1 MFSAASAACAPCR
14 RLAWGDPAM
23 TRLESNARSPPKRH
37 AQSEP
42 PLAPASPDAMFK
54 SEKSSLK
61 KSASA
66 WWSHMRYILVAALVV
81 SFALHH
87 VAAAVEAKCARGL
100 TVALLDAG
108 GTDAVTKA
116 WHRCFVPNF
125 DDRAFRPFDD
135 WGSWN
140 VYFIRATR
148 LWSSWSTDNA
158 FFAMT
163 LAWFVSSSR
172 GTTRRSKKT
181 DFRGLAYFGLF
192 AAFFLIPALEYQATG
207 HKKLGSWIASFA
219 CFALG
224 ISLFVT
230 DTRLR
235 HADTISALWFYVV
248 YGLGGLCYIFAIGF
262 LNVSGSPRYGIGLK
276 LLIRFVVDPM
286 IWEAMKTAQ
295 RHVALLSPSPGPGL
309 DVINFMG
316 PIINQSVYSRLLLFM
331 MTNDG
336 AVDLLTAQF
345 VISLNELMM
354 NVTLKHRDAF
364 FTRQTLGTATADAV
378 LAARKADSMHV
389 SSILA
394 TSFCE
399 LAAVATLTS
408 FMATFNLPS
417 SPDTYDDATGAVNL
431 TPPRTT
437 DPVKLTGT
445 AFRLIAIELGFSFLS
460 AFAQYRFH
468 DIDLR
473 RPFDGDGDE
482 GRQGERTEGDDAP
495 PEKRPAR
502 MKTTKARD
510 PLALEGPSRSRRE
523 HETPSASGA
532 WFRFAALDSRRL
544 RAYFVM
550 AVFFTMCVVGT
561 LLGTL
566 WTVAVCPRV
575 RRSDGHLFFSFC
587 EPTEAKHFPGGP
599 SSQSEGILAWQFDW
613 PPRMRGN
620 QATGAIE

>member
-14 RLAWGDPAM
+14 RLAWGDPAI

-163 LAWFVSSSR
+163 LAWFVSSS
-172 GTTRRSKKT
+172 GATRRESQKKKT
-181 DFRGLAYFGLF
+181 DARGLAYFGLF
-192 AAFFLIPALEYQATG
+192 AAFFFIPALEYQATG

-431 TPPRTT
+431 APPRTT
-437 DPVKLTGT
+437 DPAKLTGT

-482 GRQGERTEGDDAP
+482 GDDAP
-495 PEKRPAR
+495 PANKPAR
-502 MKTTKARD
+502 MKTTEARD
-510 PLALEGPSRSRRE
+510 PLALEGRSRTRRE
-523 HETPSASGA
+523 HETPSASFRA
-532 WFRFAALDSRRL
+532 WFRFNLKLDSRRL

-550 AVFFTMCVVGT
+550 AVFFVMCVVGT

-613 PPRMRGN
+613 PPHSMRGN
-620 QATGAIE
+620 HKTGAIE

>member
-1 MFSAASAACAPCR
+1 
-14 RLAWGDPAM
+14 
-23 TRLESNARSPPKRH
+23 
-37 AQSEP
+37 
-42 PLAPASPDAMFK
+42 MFK
-54 SEKSSLK
+54 SEKSSLRT
-61 KSASA
+61 SASA

-181 DFRGLAYFGLF
+181 DLRCLAYFGSF

-473 RPFDGDGDE
+473 RPFDGDG
-482 GRQGERTEGDDAP
+482 ERGDDLKNASSRAKKTALP
-495 PEKRPAR
+495 ASSAAEPKRRRSDERAT
-502 MKTTKARD
+502 KTS
-510 PLALEGPSRSRRE
+510 PL
-523 HETPSASGA
+523 ETC
-532 WFRFAALDSRRL
+532 FRFVALDPARL

-550 AVFFTMCVVGT
+550 AVFFAMCVAGT

-599 SSQSEGILAWQFDW
+599 TSQSEGILAWQFDW
-613 PPRMRGN
+613 PPRMRGDE
-620 QATGAIE
+620 ATEAIE

>member
-1 MFSAASAACAPCR
+1 
-14 RLAWGDPAM
+14 
-23 TRLESNARSPPKRH
+23 
-37 AQSEP
+37 
-42 PLAPASPDAMFK
+42 
-54 SEKSSLK
+54 
-61 KSASA
+61 
-66 WWSHMRYILVAALVV
+66 
-81 SFALHH
+81 
-87 VAAAVEAKCARGL
+87 
-100 TVALLDAG
+100 
-108 GTDAVTKA
+108 
-116 WHRCFVPNF
+116 
-125 DDRAFRPFDD
+125 
-135 WGSWN
+135 
-140 VYFIRATR
+140 
-148 LWSSWSTDNA
+148 
-158 FFAMT
+158 
-163 LAWFVSSSR
+163 
-172 GTTRRSKKT
+172 
-181 DFRGLAYFGLF
+181 
-192 AAFFLIPALEYQATG
+192 
-207 HKKLGSWIASFA
+207 
-219 CFALG
+219 
-224 ISLFVT
+224 
-230 DTRLR
+230 
-235 HADTISALWFYVV
+235 LWFYVV
-248 YGLGGLCYIFAIGF
+248 YGLGGLSYLFAVSF
-262 LNVSGSPRYGIGLK
+262 LNAAGGARYGVALK
-276 LLIRFVVDPM
+276 LLIRFVIDPL

-309 DVINFMG
+309 DVVGFMG

>member
-14 RLAWGDPAM
+14 RLAWGDPAI

-163 LAWFVSSSR
+163 LAWFVSSS
-172 GTTRRSKKT
+172 GATRRESQKKKT
-181 DFRGLAYFGLF
+181 DARGVAYFGLF
-192 AAFFLIPALEYQATG
+192 AAFFLVPALEYQATG

-431 TPPRTT
+431 APPRTT
-437 DPVKLTGT
+437 DPAKLTGT

-482 GRQGERTEGDDAP
+482 GDDAP
-495 PEKRPAR
+495 PANKPAR
-502 MKTTKARD
+502 MKTTEARD
-510 PLALEGPSRSRRE
+510 PLALEGRSRTRRE
-523 HETPSASGA
+523 HETPSASVSA
-532 WFRFAALDSRRL
+532 WFRFNPKLDSRRL

-550 AVFFTMCVVGT
+550 AVFFVMCVVGT

-613 PPRMRGN
+613 PPHSMRGN
-620 QATGAIE
+620 HKTGAIE

>member
-1 MFSAASAACAPCR
+1 MLSAASVACAPCR

-42 PLAPASPDAMFK
+42 PVDPTSPDAMFK
-54 SEKSSLK
+54 SETSSLK

-66 WWSHMRYILVAALVV
+66 WWSHMRYILVAALAV

-87 VAAAVEAKCARGL
+87 VAAAAEAKCSRGL
-100 TVALLDAG
+100 DVALLDAG
-108 GTDAVTKA
+108 GASEVTRR

-125 DDRAFRPFDD
+125 DDEPFRPFDD

-140 VYFIRATR
+140 VYFIRHIR

-163 LAWFVSSSR
+163 LAWFVSSQVSNAPRSFRR
-172 GTTRRSKKT
+172 GV
-181 DFRGLAYFGLF
+181 AYFV
-192 AAFFLIPALEYQATG
+192 AFFVFFLVPALDYQITG
-207 HKKLGSWIASFA
+207 HKHLPSWIVSFA
-219 CFALG
+219 CFVFG
-224 ISLFVT
+224 VGLFVT

-235 HADTISALWFYVV
+235 HTESLSALWFYVV
-248 YGLGGLCYIFAIGF
+248 YGLGGLSYLFAVSF
-262 LNVSGSPRYGIGLK
+262 LNAAGGARYGVALK
-276 LLIRFVVDPM
+276 LLIRFVIDPM

-309 DVINFMG
+309 DVIGFMG

-336 AVDLLTAQF
+336 AVDLLTVQI
-345 VISLNELMM
+345 VISLNELML
-354 NVTLKHRDAF
+354 NLTIKHRDAV
-364 FTRQTLGTATADAV
+364 FTRSTLGTSTADAV
-378 LAARKADSMHV
+378 LAAKKAESMHV

-399 LAAVATLTS
+399 LAAVATLTG

-417 SPDTYDDATGAVNL
+417 SPDVYDDATGAANP
-431 TPPRTT
+431 TRPPRTT
-437 DPVKLTGT
+437 DPSKLTDQ
-445 AFRLIAIELGFSFLS
+445 AFRLIAIELAFSFLS

-473 RPFDGDGDE
+473 RPFDGDGERGDRDE
-482 GRQGERTEGDDAP
+482 KKTKETNAKRFRLGD
-495 PEKRPAR
+495 EKKPFFCRVKNVFASL
-502 MKTTKARD
+502 D
-510 PLALEGPSRSRRE
+510 P
-523 HETPSASGA
+523 H
-532 WFRFAALDSRRL
+532 RL

-550 AVFFTMCVVGT
+550 TVFFAMCVVGT

-566 WTVAVCPRV
+566 WTYAVCPRV

-587 EPTEAKHFPGGP
+587 EPTESKHFPGGP
-599 SSQSEGILAWQFDW
+599 PAESEGILAWQFDW
-613 PPRMRGN
+613 PPRMDGN
-620 QATGAIE
+620 KAAMV

>member
-1 MFSAASAACAPCR
+1 MFSASSAACAPCR

-163 LAWFVSSSR
+163 LAWFVSS
-172 GTTRRSKKT
+172 RRDDVKKT
-181 DFRGLAYFGLF
+181 KKADARGLAYFGLF

-336 AVDLLTAQF
+336 AVDLLTVQI
-345 VISLNELMM
+345 VISLNELML
-354 NVTLKHRDAF
+354 NLTIKHRDAV
-364 FTRQTLGTATADAV
+364 FTRSTLGTATADAI
-378 LAARKADSMHV
+378 LATKKADSMHV

-399 LAAVATLTS
+399 LAAVATLTG

-417 SPDTYDDATGAVNL
+417 SPDVYDDATGLVNP
-431 TPPRTT
+431 TRPPRTT
-437 DPVKLTGT
+437 DPSKLTGQ
-445 AFRLIAIELGFSFLS
+445 AFRLIAIELAFSFLS

-473 RPFDGDGDE
+473 RPFDGDGERGDE
-482 GRQGERTEGDDAP
+482 DENLSRD
-495 PEKRPAR
+495 EKKQ
-502 MKTTKARD
+502 KTKETNAK
-510 PLALEGPSRSRRE
+510 RSRLE
-523 HETPSASGA
+523 DEKKPFFFGVKNVFSLS
-532 WFRFAALDSRRL
+532 LDKNRL

-550 AVFFTMCVVGT
+550 AVFFAMCVVGT

-566 WTVAVCPRV
+566 WTYAVCPRV

-587 EPTEAKHFPGGP
+587 EPTESKHFPGGP
-599 SSQSEGILAWQFDW
+599 PAESEGILAWQFDW
-613 PPRMRGN
+613 PPRMNGN
-620 QATGAIE
+620 KAAIA

>member
-14 RLAWGDPAM
+14 RLAWGDTAM

-42 PLAPASPDAMFK
+42 PLDPASPDAMFK
-54 SEKSSLK
+54 SEKSSLRT
-61 KSASA
+61 SASA
-66 WWSHMRYILVAALVV
+66 WWSHMRYILVAALAV

-87 VAAAVEAKCARGL
+87 VAAAVEAKCGKGL
-100 TVALLDAG
+100 TVSLLDVG
-108 GTDAVTKA
+108 GASEVTRK

-125 DDRAFRPFDD
+125 DDQAFRPLDD

-140 VYFIRATR
+140 VYVIRATR

-158 FFAMT
+158 FFAMM
-163 LAWFVSSSR
+163 LAWTVSTSSSSAERR
-172 GTTRRSKKT
+172 GKTR
-181 DFRGLAYFGLF
+181 GAAYFAAF
-192 AAFFLIPALEYQATG
+192 AAFFLVPAVEYQITG
-207 HKKLGSWIASFA
+207 HKRLGSWIASFA
-219 CFALG
+219 CFAFG
-224 ISLFVT
+224 IAAFVT

-235 HADTISALWFYVV
+235 HAETISALWFYVV

-262 LNVSGSPRYGIGLK
+262 LNVSGSPRYSVGLK

-295 RHVALLSPSPGPGL
+295 RHVALLSPSPGAGL

-336 AVDLLTAQF
+336 AVDLLTVQF
-345 VISLNELMM
+345 VISLNELML
-354 NVTLKHRDAF
+354 NVTIKQRDAF
-364 FTRQTLGTATADAV
+364 FTRQTLGTAAADAV
-378 LAARKADSMHV
+378 LAAKKADSMHV

-417 SPDTYDDATGAVNL
+417 SPDVYDDATGEVNRFG
-431 TPPRTT
+431 PPRTT
-437 DPVKLTGT
+437 DPNKLTGQ
-445 AFRLIAIELGFSFLS
+445 AMRLLAIEIGFSFLS

-473 RPFDGDGDE
+473 RPFDGDG
-482 GRQGERTEGDDAP
+482 ERGDDLKNASSRAKKTALP
-495 PEKRPAR
+495 ASSAAEPKRRRSDERAT
-502 MKTTKARD
+502 KTS
-510 PLALEGPSRSRRE
+510 PL
-523 HETPSASGA
+523 ETC
-532 WFRFAALDSRRL
+532 FRFVALDPARL

-550 AVFFTMCVVGT
+550 AVFFAMCVAGT

-599 SSQSEGILAWQFDW
+599 TSQSEGILAWQFDW
-613 PPRMRGN
+613 PPRMRGDE
-620 QATGAIE
+620 ATEAIE

>member
-163 LAWFVSSSR
+163 LAWFVSS
-172 GTTRRSKKT
+172 RRDDVKKT
-181 DFRGLAYFGLF
+181 KKADARGLAYFGLF

-473 RPFDGDGDE
+473 RPFDGDG
-482 GRQGERTEGDDAP
+482 ERGDDLKNASSRAKKTALP
-495 PEKRPAR
+495 ASSAAEPKRRRSDERAT
-502 MKTTKARD
+502 KTS
-510 PLALEGPSRSRRE
+510 PL
-523 HETPSASGA
+523 ETC
-532 WFRFAALDSRRL
+532 FRFVALDPARL

-550 AVFFTMCVVGT
+550 AVFFAMCVAGT

-599 SSQSEGILAWQFDW
+599 TSQSEGILAWQFDW
-613 PPRMRGN
+613 PPRMRGDE
-620 QATGAIE
+620 ATEAIE

>member
-1 MFSAASAACAPCR
+1 MLSAASVACAPCR

-42 PLAPASPDAMFK
+42 PVDPASPDAMFK
-54 SEKSSLK
+54 SEAPSLK

-66 WWSHMRYILVAALVV
+66 WWSHMRYILVAALAV

-87 VAAAVEAKCARGL
+87 VAAAAEAKCSRGL
-100 TVALLDAG
+100 DVALLDARG
-108 GTDAVTKA
+108 ASEVTRK

-125 DDRAFRPFDD
+125 DDEAFRPFDD

-140 VYFIRATR
+140 VYFIRHTR

-163 LAWFVSSSR
+163 LAWFVSNAHSRVANDKNTKKSSR
-172 GTTRRSKKT
+172 GFFFS
-181 DFRGLAYFGLF
+181 RGAAYF
-192 AAFFLIPALEYQATG
+192 AAFFVFFLVPAVDYQITG
-207 HKKLGSWIASFA
+207 HKHLGSWVVSFA
-219 CFALG
+219 CFVFGVA
-224 ISLFVT
+224 LFVT
-230 DTRLR
+230 DKRFR
-235 HADTISALWFYVV
+235 HTETLTSFWFYVV
-248 YGLGGLCYIFAIGF
+248 NGLGGLSYLFAVSF
-262 LNVSGSPRYGIGLK
+262 LNAAGGARYGVALK
-276 LLIRFVVDPM
+276 LLIRFVIDPL

-309 DVINFMG
+309 DVVGFMG

-336 AVDLLTAQF
+336 AVDLLTVQI
-345 VISLNELMM
+345 VISLNELML
-354 NVTLKHRDAF
+354 NLTIKHRDAV
-364 FTRQTLGTATADAV
+364 FTRSTLGTATADAI
-378 LAARKADSMHV
+378 LATKKADSMHV

-399 LAAVATLTS
+399 LAAVATLTG

-417 SPDTYDDATGAVNL
+417 SPDVYDDATGSVNP
-431 TPPRTT
+431 TRPPRTT
-437 DPVKLTGT
+437 DPSKLTGQ
-445 AFRLIAIELGFSFLS
+445 AFRLIAIELAFSFLS

-473 RPFDGDGDE
+473 RPFDGDGERGDE
-482 GRQGERTEGDDAP
+482 DKNLSRD
-495 PEKRPAR
+495 EKKQ
-502 MKTTKARD
+502 KTKETNAK
-510 PLALEGPSRSRRE
+510 RSRLE
-523 HETPSASGA
+523 DEKKPFFFGVKNVFSLS
-532 WFRFAALDSRRL
+532 LDKNRL

-550 AVFFTMCVVGT
+550 AVFFAMCVVGT

-566 WTVAVCPRV
+566 WTYAVCPRV

-587 EPTEAKHFPGGP
+587 EPTESKHFPGGP
-599 SSQSEGILAWQFDW
+599 PAESEGILAWQLDW
-613 PPRMRGN
+613 PPRMNGN
-620 QATGAIE
+620 KAAIE

>member
-1 MFSAASAACAPCR
+1 
-14 RLAWGDPAM
+14 
-23 TRLESNARSPPKRH
+23 
-37 AQSEP
+37 
-42 PLAPASPDAMFK
+42 
-54 SEKSSLK
+54 
-61 KSASA
+61 
-66 WWSHMRYILVAALVV
+66 
-81 SFALHH
+81 
-87 VAAAVEAKCARGL
+87 
-100 TVALLDAG
+100 
-108 GTDAVTKA
+108 
-116 WHRCFVPNF
+116 
-125 DDRAFRPFDD
+125 
-135 WGSWN
+135 
-140 VYFIRATR
+140 
-148 LWSSWSTDNA
+148 
-158 FFAMT
+158 
-163 LAWFVSSSR
+163 
-172 GTTRRSKKT
+172 
-181 DFRGLAYFGLF
+181 
-192 AAFFLIPALEYQATG
+192 
-207 HKKLGSWIASFA
+207 
-219 CFALG
+219 
-224 ISLFVT
+224 
-230 DTRLR
+230 
-235 HADTISALWFYVV
+235 
-248 YGLGGLCYIFAIGF
+248 
-262 LNVSGSPRYGIGLK
+262 
-276 LLIRFVVDPM
+276 
-286 IWEAMKTAQ
+286 
-295 RHVALLSPSPGPGL
+295 
-309 DVINFMG
+309 
-316 PIINQSVYSRLLLFM
+316 
-331 MTNDG
+331 
-336 AVDLLTAQF
+336 VDLLTAQF